1 MKTKIAL
8 NEKEALKKLDS
19 IIKATKKE
27 SRKPFKNL
35 LKKGEKHDK

>member
-1 MKTKIAL
+1 MKPKIAT

-19 IIKATKKE
+19 IIKDTKKE

-35 LKKGEKHDK
+35 LKEGKK